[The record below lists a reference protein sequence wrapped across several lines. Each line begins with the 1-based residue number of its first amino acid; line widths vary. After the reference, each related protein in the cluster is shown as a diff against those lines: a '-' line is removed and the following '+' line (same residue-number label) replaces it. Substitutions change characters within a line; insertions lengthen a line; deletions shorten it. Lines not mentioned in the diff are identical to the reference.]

1 MKKLVLFVSFLV
13 MAACA
18 EAAAP
23 TVWTLDGAQSRI
35 SFVSIKAAA
44 IAEPHHFKKLEGS
57 IDKDGAATVQ
67 INLDSVE
74 TLIDIRNE
82 RMREFL
88 FETVK
93 FPLATITAQVDLEQF
108 ADLPVGGRRQT
119 QITAT
124 LNLHGAAE
132 PVDASVYVTRI
143 AEDKVSVTTVDPII
157 IDVNSFD
164 LAAGL
169 NKLME
174 LAGLD
179 SITSNVPVTFSFVFT
194 G

>member
-1 MKKLVLFVSFLV
+1 MRNLVLFVSFLF

-18 EAAAP
+18 EASAP
-23 TVWTLDGAQSRI
+23 ATWTLDSDQSRI
-35 SFVSIKAAA
+35 SFVSIKAAQ

-57 IDKDGAATVQ
+57 IDEAGKATVE

-82 RMREFL
+82 RMRKFF
-88 FETVK
+88 FETAN
-93 FPLATITAQVDLEQF
+93 FPVATITAQVDLDQF
-108 ADLPVGGRRQT
+108 ADLPVGGRRESDL
-119 QITAT
+119 TAT
-124 LNLHGAAE
+124 LDLHGASETIETA
-132 PVDASVYVTRI
+132 VYVTRI
-143 AEDKVSVTTVDPII
+143 AEDRVTVATVDPVI

-179 SITSNVPVTFSFVFT
+179 SITSNVPVTFSLVFQ